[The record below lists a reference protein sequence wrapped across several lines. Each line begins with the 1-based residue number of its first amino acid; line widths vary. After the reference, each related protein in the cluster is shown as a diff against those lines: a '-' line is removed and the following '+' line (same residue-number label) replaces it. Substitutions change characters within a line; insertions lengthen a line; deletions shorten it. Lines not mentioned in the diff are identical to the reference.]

1 MNKPILNIVIPCYNE
16 EEVLPI
22 TSKLFL
28 DKIYE
33 LIKIGYIDDKSRV
46 LFVNDGSKDKTW
58 DIIKQL
64 SKEDEHY
71 QGICQSR
78 NRGHQNAVLAGMMY
92 SIDKCD
98 MIISIDCDGQDDI
111 NAMNAMIEGAYQFA
125 RFFEELH
132 QNGKVYCS
140 ISPEAFYFNLKSGAF
155 HFEGEE
161 LLGEAYVQAPDV
173 EKTDFTEFLAPELVE
188 FLAEGPEEQEGT
200 EDVETFR
207 ECYSFETD
215 RYFMAVYLFE
225 YFFHTGSPFEGKKMV
240 NRCFLSPEEKELFR
254 AKEGRFC
261 MEPGEEENI
270 PVKGIQDKL
279 IQYWNEYPEI
289 LQKMFQKA
297 FLDGGRLREL
307 RPTEVDWKQLL
318 VRMAMDYKSCHCGF
332 HGFSYRLLQKENGT
346 LACPKC
352 GKIYYPLTNGLDRIL
367 LAEGEKLYE
376 CQTGRNPMDK
386 DTVTGLIVENR
397 QKKGLYG
404 IKNVSQ
410 GVWRG
415 FYPDGKLKDIPNG
428 QGIPIWNGMSVR
440 FELGE
445 EWNLRL
451 VQQTEERKEDEDEQT
466 V

>member
-1 MNKPILNIVIPCYNE
+1 MSNFNKNGWVSLAQICDERQFVIDAE
-16 EEVLPI
+16 
-22 TSKLFL
+22 TGK
-28 DKIYE
+28 
-33 LIKIGYIDDKSRV
+33 RV
-46 LFVNDGSKDKTW
+46 LRPAYFS
-58 DIIKQL
+58 
-64 SKEDEHY
+64 S
-71 QGICQSR
+71 
-78 NRGHQNAVLAGMMY
+78 
-92 SIDKCD
+92 
-98 MIISIDCDGQDDI
+98 
-111 NAMNAMIEGAYQFA
+111 MNAMIEGAFQFA
-125 RFFEELH
+125 KFFEEIH
-132 QNGKVYCS
+132 QKGKVYCS
-140 ISPEAFYFNLKSGAF
+140 ISPDVFYFNLKNGAF
-155 HFEGEE
+155 HFDGEE
-161 LLGEAYVQAPDV
+161 FLGEAYVQEPDV
-173 EKTDFTEFLAPELVE
+173 NKIEFTEFLAPELVE
-188 FLAEGPEEQEGT
+188 SLAEERSAKDRKNKEKTLSEQQILSEQQSWQEEKGKSFPEIENQETISLETEEQE
-200 EDVETFR
+200 EFETFK
-207 ECYSFETD
+207 ECYSLETD

-254 AKEGRFC
+254 AREGQFC

-318 VRMAMDYKSCHCGF
+318 VRMTMDYKSCHCGF
-332 HGFSYRLLQKENGT
+332 HGFSYRLISKENGT
-346 LACPKC
+346 FACPKC
-352 GKIYYPLTNGLDRIL
+352 GKVYYPLTNGMDRIL

-415 FYPDGKLKDIPNG
+415 FYPDGKIKDIPNG

-451 VQQTEERKEDEDEQT
+451 MQQVEERKEDENEQT

>member
-1 MNKPILNIVIPCYNE
+1 MSAFNKNGWVSLAEICDERQLVTDVE
-16 EEVLPI
+16 TGKKVLRAAYF
-22 TSKLFL
+22 S
-28 DKIYE
+28 
-33 LIKIGYIDDKSRV
+33 S
-46 LFVNDGSKDKTW
+46 
-58 DIIKQL
+58 
-64 SKEDEHY
+64 
-71 QGICQSR
+71 
-78 NRGHQNAVLAGMMY
+78 
-92 SIDKCD
+92 
-98 MIISIDCDGQDDI
+98 
-111 NAMNAMIEGAYQFA
+111 MNAMIEGAYQFA

-161 LLGEAYVQAPDV
+161 LLGEAYVQAPDA

-188 FLAEGPEEQEGT
+188 SLAEGPEGQEGP

-254 AKEGRFC
+254 AIEGRFC
-261 MEPGEEENI
+261 MDPGEEENI

>member
-1 MNKPILNIVIPCYNE
+1 MSTFNKNGWVSLTQICE
-16 EEVLPI
+16 ERQVVVDEETRKKVLKPAYF
-22 TSKLFL
+22 S
-28 DKIYE
+28 
-33 LIKIGYIDDKSRV
+33 S
-46 LFVNDGSKDKTW
+46 
-58 DIIKQL
+58 
-64 SKEDEHY
+64 
-71 QGICQSR
+71 
-78 NRGHQNAVLAGMMY
+78 
-92 SIDKCD
+92 
-98 MIISIDCDGQDDI
+98 
-111 NAMNAMIEGAYQFA
+111 MNAMIEGAFQFA
-125 RFFEELH
+125 HFFEKIH
-132 QNGKVYCS
+132 QEGKVYCS
-140 ISPEAFYFNLKSGAF
+140 TSPDVFYFDLKSGAF
-155 HFEGEE
+155 HFDGEE
-161 LLGEAYVQAPDV
+161 FLGEAYMQEPDS
-173 EKTDFTEFLAPELVE
+173 EDIEFTEFLAPELVE
-188 FLAEGPEEQEGT
+188 SVSAELLEKHRKNDTDVIEEKSG
-200 EDVETFR
+200 EDTREFTAFK
-207 ECYSFETD
+207 ECYSLETD

-254 AKEGRFC
+254 AKEGHFC
-261 MEPGEEENI
+261 MEPGEEENT

-289 LQKMFQKA
+289 LKKMFQKA

-318 VRMAMDYKSCHCGF
+318 VHMTMDYKICHCGF
-332 HGFSYRLLQKENGT
+332 HGFSYRLVQKENGT
-346 LACPKC
+346 FACPKC

-404 IKNVSQ
+404 IKNISQ

-415 FYPDGKLKDIPNG
+415 FYPDGKIKDIPNG
-428 QGIPIWNGMSVR
+428 QGIPIWSGMSVR

-451 VQQTEERKEDEDEQT
+451 MQQTEERKEDEDEQT